1 VNVRT
6 SEGVRRFTQSE
17 LDDRGVQILKDGRNI
32 RIRDLRQ
39 GDQITATIISK
50 APPVVLTETEV
61 QATLAQ
67 AAPATPAAAAP
78 TQAAAAAP
86 SGTAPPA
93 APAPTTTA
101 TPPQPQATEGTPWV
115 WYIVIAI
122 ALAVLW
128 FFLARKKGKS

>member
-1 VNVRT
+1 M
-6 SEGVRRFTQSE
+6 
-17 LDDRGVQILKDGRNI
+17 QILKDGRI
-32 RIRDLRQ
+32 IHIRDLQ
-39 GDQITATIISK
+39 KGDQITATFISK
-50 APPVVLTETEV
+50 EPPVVVTETEV

-93 APAPTTTA
+93 SPEPAKA
-101 TPPQPQATEGTPWV
+101 APPQPQATEGTPWV
-115 WYIVIAI
+115 WYILIAI
-122 ALAVLW
+122 AVALLW